1 MTLPENQWGYHKDWS
16 LSYVKTPLEVLER
29 IVHAVSMG
37 GNMVVNFGPQADGDF
52 RREEK
57 EMADAI
63 GKWMQQY
70 GESSTDVITPVGDKQ
85 PWGILY
91 PQGKRGIYDCLQSS
105 LFQTLGG

>member
-1 MTLPENQWGYHKDWS
+1 MGISQRLVIELCENS
-16 LSYVKTPLEVLER
+16 LEVLER

-57 EMADAI
+57 KEMADAI

-70 GESSTDVITPVGDKQ
+70 GECIYGCDYAGWDKQ
-85 PWGILY
+85 PWGY
-91 PQGKRGIYDCLQSS
+91 YTHKGKRGIYDCLQSS